1 MAYTLPSVHIY
12 QLLENSGGAAR
23 VTPDLE
29 AVVIGALINVV
40 DVETNP
46 LKAKSLE
53 FSAWP
58 GASVDPKPPV
68 DEGDPVDP
76 EPPVEEGLFTINP
89 SSYHYT
95 NTTDDGLIITG
106 VTSSDIGESI
116 SLRLA
121 AVSAG
126 GVETFDANPLDVIG
140 TLARNANTGMWT
152 FTVAP
157 GALTLSRFFLDNESA
172 ASFKVYG
179 KGLTEGGALY
189 QASAVV
195 TVTKEVVVEPTSL
208 TLDSPVIYYSYSGM
222 IKEELAS

>member
-58 GASVDPKPPV
+58 GASVDP
-68 DEGDPVDP
+68 
-76 EPPVEEGLFTINP
+76 EPPTEEGLFTINP
-89 SSYHYT
+89 SSYHYSD
-95 NTTDDGLIITG
+95 TTDNGLVITG
-106 VTSSDIGESI
+106 MTSSDIGESV

-126 GVETFDANPLDVIG
+126 GVETIDGNPLDIIG
-140 TLARNANTGMWT
+140 TLTRNASNGVWK
-152 FTVAP
+152 FTVEP
-157 GALTLSRFFLDNESA
+157 GALTLSRFFLNNESA
-172 ASFKVYG
+172 VTFKVNG
-179 KGLTEGGALY
+179 TGLTEGGALY
-189 QASAVV
+189 QASAVI
-195 TVTKEVVVEPTSL
+195 TVTKEATVETTL
-208 TLDSPVIYYSYSGM
+208 TLDNPTSYYSYSNV
-222 IKEELAS
+222 IKEEYIAS

>member
-58 GASVDPKPPV
+58 GAS
-68 DEGDPVDP
+68 VDP

-195 TVTKEVVVEPTSL
+195 TVTKEVVVEPISL